1 MNAAIGAIV
10 VILLIIAIGYYAA
23 KKHGND
29 DPPGPAGP
37 PTPTPTA
44 CNQWKAYVPSETPP
58 SWASQMPGC
67 PPGKCMTPAV
77 ADVGTGGPCM
87 GAAGIESGT
96 TPLDTGN
103 LYGTHC
109 QAGSKTGGYIPYSSD
124 SGGLYHIERDP
135 ACGPW
140 KTTTDSSNAFAY
152 KGVPVCYPTAS
163 QAGVITSY
171 DPVSQACQSGTPTA
185 VFGAGWKLLANDMVP
200 GTGS

>member
-1 MNAAIGAIV
+1 MNTVAAIV

-23 KKHGND
+23 KKNGND

-37 PTPTPTA
+37 PTSTA

-67 PPGKCMTPAV
+67 PPGECMTPAV
-77 ADVGTGGPCM
+77 ADVGTGGPCV
-87 GAAGIESGT
+87 GAAGIESGK

-103 LYGTHC
+103 LYGTNC
-109 QAGSKTGGYIPYSSD
+109 QAGSETGGYIPYSSD

-152 KGVPVCYPTAS
+152 KGVPVCYPTVKQS
-163 QAGVITSY
+163 GVITSY
-171 DPVSQACQSGTPTA
+171 DPVSQACQTAGPTA
-185 VFGAGWKLLANDMVP
+185 VFGDGWELLANDMVP